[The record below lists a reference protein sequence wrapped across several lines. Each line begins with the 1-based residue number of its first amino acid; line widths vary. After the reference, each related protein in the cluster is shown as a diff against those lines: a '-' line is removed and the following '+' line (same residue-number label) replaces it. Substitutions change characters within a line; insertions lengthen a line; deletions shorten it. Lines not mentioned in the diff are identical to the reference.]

1 MCINISKFYD
11 SSNLIELNVNKSD
24 SKEIRIKYQ
33 II

>member
-1 MCINISKFYD
+1 MYKYVKILYD